1 MNFRRASFFIFGSR
15 TAAFVLQASGGLL
28 VARLLG
34 PAGRGELAL
43 LFLLPTIIA
52 MVLGLGIGTSN
63 AYFASHATRQP
74 AASQVSSGTRF
85 SIEQLYY
92 NSLWLGALFGFAGTI
107 IIIAAEEWVIDTF
120 VRGVSPDNM
129 RLAMMTVPLLLYYNF
144 FQGLAQGS
152 QRYRIYNGVVVL
164 RPFFFLFSFLFV
176 FILFGDGLKAGLWA
190 YSLCYV
196 VPVLWLVIDLR
207 PRRTENSR
215 LSGGF
220 LKAQIRIGLPSY
232 IAELLGY
239 LFFRVSLLLIGYF
252 LDGEQAG
259 YFAIV
264 VLIAES
270 LWFLSNSVSA
280 ALLPEAAGRS
290 MNELRLLV
298 PKVVRHVVFL
308 TACGAAVLFII
319 DGWLIGLAFGKDFL
333 PAVSP
338 LHWLYPGIIAAS
350 AAKVFASYLLSQG
363 RPHLTA
369 MIGGLGM
376 IANII
381 LGVWLIPLYG
391 IRGAAIAAS
400 CSYILMTLLM
410 GIRFVWETHAPVS
423 RLFLLSREDF
433 QFYRNTIALFKT
445 RARFLK

>member
-1 MNFRRASFFIFGSR
+1 VSFRRASFFIFGSR

-63 AYFASHATRQP
+63 AYFASHASKQR
-74 AASQVSSGTRF
+74 AAFLSSFSKRF
-85 SIEQLYY
+85 SFEQLYY
-92 NSLWLGALFGFAGTI
+92 NSLWLGALFGLAGTVI
-107 IIIAAEEWVIDTF
+107 IITAEDWVIDTF
-120 VRGVSPDNM
+120 MRGVSPENM
-129 RLAMMTVPLLLYYNF
+129 RLAMLTVPLLLFYNF
-144 FQGLAQGS
+144 FQGLAQGE

-164 RPFFFLFSFLFV
+164 RPFFFLFAFILVFL
-176 FILFGDGLKAGLWA
+176 LFGDGLRAGLWA

-196 VPVLWLVIDLR
+196 LPVLWLIIDLR
-207 PRRTENSR
+207 PRHAESHR

-220 LKAQIRIGLPSY
+220 LKVQIRIGLPSY

-239 LFFRVSLLLIGYF
+239 LFFRVSLLLIGYY

-264 VLIAES
+264 ILITES
-270 LWFLSNSVSA
+270 MWFLSNSVSA

-290 MNELRLLV
+290 MNDLRLLV

-308 TACGAAVLFII
+308 TACGAAFLFII

-369 MIGGLGM
+369 MIGGSGM
-376 IANII
+376 ITNIF
-381 LGVWLIPLYG
+381 LSVWLIPLYG
-391 IRGAAIAAS
+391 ISGAAAAAS

-410 GIRFVWETHAPVS
+410 GIRFVWETHAPVG
-423 RLFLLSREDF
+423 RLFWLSREDF
-433 QFYRNTIALFKT
+433 LFYRNAIALLKT
-445 RARFLK
+445 RARF